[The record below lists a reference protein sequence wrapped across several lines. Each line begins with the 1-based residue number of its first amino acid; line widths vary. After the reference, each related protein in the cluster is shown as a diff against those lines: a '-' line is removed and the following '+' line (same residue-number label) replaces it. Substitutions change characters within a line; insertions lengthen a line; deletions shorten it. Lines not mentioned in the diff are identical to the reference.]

1 MVRRFSSRSRALK
14 EPSPDSRSSQSAS
27 RSSWRWTGRTVWPSR
42 AERVPW
48 CWATQG
54 STWLRQ
60 WSPCERTNSSQTAR
74 TLPGLSGPFQ
84 LAGAGKSRSRVAG
97 RSRRCKVA
105 HKTGRSATTS
115 TRSKRGSLGFIL
127 PFYPPPPFH
136 ENHPEHERTAGA
148 IGPESLIVVALPQG
162 KCHHRHLPAPC
173 HGCIRGRVIEWRL
186 LMVQIVFGAAL
197 EERLAQHG

>member
-136 ENHPEHERTAGA
+136 ENHPEHERTAGH
-148 IGPESLIVVALPQG
+148 PEHVVVHAHLLRNRTQPAPTEDHDAVCEQGQVGSVGFRALPEG
-162 KCHHRHLPAPC
+162 
-173 HGCIRGRVIEWRL
+173 
-186 LMVQIVFGAAL
+186 
-197 EERLAQHG
+197 